1 MVQELKEYRL
11 LMVSSSGGVLLDLL
25 ALKPWWQQHQLTWAL
40 VEAEDT
46 RTLFENNPVVYWL
59 QECKANTTW
68 RLLRYVVLAIRII
81 RKHKPHFVIS
91 SGTGV
96 AIPFFVAAKLL
107 KVNSF
112 WLETLNIMDRPGTA
126 SRICASLAS
135 EVLVQRPSLKKVY
148 PNAVV
153 IGELY

>member
-1 MVQELKEYRL
+1 MVRELTEYRL

-25 ALKPWWQQHQLTWAL
+25 ALKPWWQQHQTVWAL

-46 RTLFENNPVVYWL
+46 RTLFEDSVVYWL

-68 RLLRYVVLAIRII
+68 RLLRYVILAVGII
-81 RKHKPHFVIS
+81 RKHKPQFIIS

-96 AIPFFVAAKLL
+96 AIPFFIAAKLL

-112 WLETLNIMDRPGTA
+112 WLETFNIMDTPGTA
-126 SRICASLAS
+126 SRICASLAT